1 MEKILLLAG
10 CAVFVCMGGI
20 HLVYTLFT
28 NKFQP
33 RDAGLMADMQR
44 VSPVLTGRVSMWNAW
59 IGFNASHSLGAILF
73 GVIFIA
79 IALENYAYLRTSVAL
94 NVILLLVPLSY
105 LALAVNFWFSAP
117 RNGIL
122 IAATLIALSMASR
135 ILS

>member
-10 CAVFVCMGGI
+10 CAVFVYMGGI

-28 NKFQP
+28 DKFQP
-33 RDAGLMADMQR
+33 RDAALVADMQR
-44 VSPVLTGRVSMWNAW
+44 VSPVLTARVSMWNAW

-73 GVIFIA
+73 GGVFIV
-79 IALENYAYLRTSVAL
+79 IALENYAYLRASIAL

-105 LALAVNFWFSAP
+105 LALAVIYWFSAP

-122 IAATLIALSMASR
+122 IATALIALSMASR
-135 ILS
+135 LLP